1 MRTCKYL
8 DDLRAFCFILFFV
21 YLFVYFF
28 SLSFFTNN
36 KSIRGEELE
45 NNFFFPPWTHSS
57 WRFFFLNDFHWK
69 CMNINGSKKFQLL
82 TRANRI
88 LFFLV
93 LQFVKGICSFFF
105 SFFFLFLFSP
115 FFIQWINTFQRDIE
129 LLGT

>member
-1 MRTCKYL
+1 
-8 DDLRAFCFILFFV
+8 
-21 YLFVYFF
+21 
-28 SLSFFTNN
+28 
-36 KSIRGEELE
+36 
-45 NNFFFPPWTHSS
+45 
-57 WRFFFLNDFHWK
+57 
-69 CMNINGSKKFQLL
+69 MNINGSKKFQLL

-105 SFFFLFLFSP
+105 FFLFLFSP